1 MKKIL
6 GIVFLGFVMLAG
18 TSAHALDPQEL
29 IDQYVGMRDSGTDYG
44 EQIINA
50 VGPFAACS
58 AIYEVGATA
67 ISRTSEW
74 SGNWVEYFFGDE
86 YGIQD
91 LNSMSLEAAADFCVN
106 TMGFNEL
113 RATESMLCPN
123 NYTCSGDYM
132 DAALGCMYFLM
143 GVVDTNDGYQ
153 QDPNWRDLAQAYNG
167 YINDGDY
174 GMLQNYG
181 RDAGF
186 CIGGTFWEFAPIG
199 ADYSTLINLFENAI
213 ASNVAN
219 EIKTSYEALPQC
231 AAIVELVSMFPTS
244 DWWVYYRMPDGS
256 EVPAWDSID
265 RLAAA
270 QLCYNVF
277 GFNQTR
283 DDNPCPDNTMCDGT
297 SEDAFIGCMFL
308 MTAYTEGADG
318 MSELADAVSEILGNE
333 PIDYGPLQS
342 MVCSGEVEG
351 YSSFWDS
358 YIPVVDD
365 NADCAASDRRMC
377 QAIDVAYRA
386 IIDYAIS
393 ENDFG
398 LLTKLNE
405 QELTHVLSGLLCA
418 GPNSQTVGHIFS
430 SGSSCTSTVAAV
442 VDEYFDCWY
451 ENWDPER
458 LKAVFEESGGIL
470 DDYGNVMNPGSV
482 DIDAS
487 GAISNMVDDALS
499 SCPIVSSSPLCPEW
513 CWSNPVGC
521 DGQAGEWGWWY
532 CGTCPENTDAF
543 LHEDH
548 PSEMRWVGQCRL
560 HANAITS
567 ERDDETGTFVQ
578 DEASCPWIIETALI
592 F

>member
-18 TSAHALDPQEL
+18 TSAHALIPQEL
-29 IDQYVGMRDSGTDYG
+29 IDQYVGMRDSGPDYG
-44 EQIINA
+44 DQIINA

-67 ISRTSEW
+67 ISRASG
-74 SGNWVEYFFGDE
+74 GNWVEYFFADE

-91 LNSMSLEAAADFCVN
+91 LDSMSLEAAADFCVN

-143 GVVDTNDGYQ
+143 GVVDTNEEHQ
-153 QDPNWRDLAQAYNG
+153 QDPNWRDLARAYDN
-167 YINDGDY
+167 YIDLGDY
-174 GMLQNYG
+174 GGLQNYG

-186 CIGGTFWEFAPIG
+186 CIGGTFWDFASIG
-199 ADYSTLINLFENAI
+199 ADYSTLIDLFNNAI
-213 ASNVAN
+213 ASNVAD
-219 EIKTSYEALPQC
+219 EIQTSYEALPQC
-231 AAIVELVSMFPTS
+231 AAIVELVSMFPAPE
-244 DWWVYYRMPDGS
+244 WWTYYRMPDGS
-256 EVPAWDSID
+256 EVPAWDSMD
-265 RLAAA
+265 EMSAA

-308 MTAYTEGADG
+308 MEAYDY
-318 MSELADAVSEILGNE
+318 MPDLAEAVSEMLGNNNV
-333 PIDYGPLQS
+333 DYGQLQS
-342 MVCSGEVEG
+342 MVCTGQNENF
-351 YSSFWDS
+351 YSRFWDS

-365 NADCAASDRRMC
+365 EADCSVSDRRMC
-377 QAIDVAYRA
+377 QAIDAAYRA

-393 ENDFG
+393 VDDFG
-398 LLTKLNE
+398 LLTGLNE

-418 GPNSQTVGHIFS
+418 GPNNQTVGHIFS

-458 LKAVFEESGGIL
+458 LKEVFVESGGIL
-470 DDYGNVMNPGSV
+470 DDYGNVTNPGSV
-482 DIDAS
+482 DIDTS
-487 GAISNMVDDALS
+487 GAISDMVDDALS

-513 CWSNPVGC
+513 CWANPVGC
-521 DGQAGEWGWWY
+521 DGQAGEWGYWY
-532 CGTCPENTDAF
+532 CGTCPENKDEF
-543 LHEDH
+543 LDEDH
-548 PSEMRWVGQCRL
+548 PREMRWVGQCRL

-567 ERDDETGTFVQ
+567 EQDDETGTFVQ
-578 DEASCPWIIETALI
+578 NEASCPWIIETALI